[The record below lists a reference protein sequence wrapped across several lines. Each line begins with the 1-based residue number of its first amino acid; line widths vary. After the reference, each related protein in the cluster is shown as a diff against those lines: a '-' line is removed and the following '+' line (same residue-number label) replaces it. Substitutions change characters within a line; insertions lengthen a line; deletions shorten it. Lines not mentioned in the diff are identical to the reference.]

1 MMAGFDELSAMSRAE
16 LKALWVSHFGTQ
28 PPKKMR
34 ANTLARILSC
44 EVQWLQSGES
54 RGSIRKQLERLVAS
68 SAKSSPFASDGTR
81 LVREW
86 HGREHVVDVIDG
98 SYHWN
103 GKPWKS
109 LSAIA
114 REITGTK
121 WSGPRFFGVSG

>member
-1 MMAGFDELSAMSRAE
+1 MMSFDELSAMSRQD
-16 LKALWVSHFGTQ
+16 LSDRWVNHFGTQ

-34 ANTLARILSC
+34 SNTLARILSC
-44 EVQWLQSGES
+44 EEQWRASPES
-54 RGSIRKQLERLVAS
+54 RAAIRKQLERVVAAS
-68 SAKSSPFASDGTR
+68 TKSAPSASEGTR

-86 HGREHVVDVIDG
+86 HGREHVVDVVG
-98 SYHWN
+98 GTYHWN

-121 WSGPRFFGVSG
+121 WSGPRFFGVKV